1 MNTPALTLA
10 LGTYTIDAEHAATA
24 HARLAPGQYMV
35 LTAINGA
42 DAGRN
47 LIEVITREPDSVD
60 PDHDTTTLAVWFGKD
75 MVGIDVNDGSDIT
88 VEVMG
93 R

>member
-1 MNTPALTLA
+1 MTHLA
-10 LGTYTIDAEHAATA
+10 LGTHRIDAEDAAAA
-24 HARLAPGQYMV
+24 HGNLAPGTWMV

-42 DAGRN
+42 DAGHSV
-47 LIEVITREPDSVD
+47 IEAITREPNSVD

-75 MVGIDVNDGSDIT
+75 MVGIDLNDGSDIA
-88 VEVMG
+88 VEVRG